1 MKYENLLK
9 LIDGIVS
16 DFLLLDE
23 GVIDIPTA
31 GKFLNQLESI
41 GKEADLQQV
50 SLLKQV
56 VGGIT
61 ALLEKII
68 LNSIDSEEG
77 YSSFAK
83 GINTI
88 QQISNSFEKVGD
100 FEGNVEEFMESIG
113 TVVDTGKESE
123 EAAGEVSVADAG
135 INPEKDKM
143 EKEFEIQDE
152 SLLKDFITESFEYI
166 SEIEVN
172 ILNLEQSPENSDYI
186 NAVFRPFH
194 SIKGVASFLNLDEI
208 RDLAHSLENL
218 LDCARGGELAVTP
231 SLIDIIL
238 DGSDTL
244 KTMIADL
251 QEVLNGE
258 KARPTKLDISELQ
271 LRIANIDQPVD
282 LENVSDVKVK
292 KIGNILVEDGVITEG
307 VLEETLEIAQTPP
320 GMKIGKALI
329 EGGKATTKQVSQ
341 ALRKQSRQIVETTS
355 IRVDVQKLD
364 DLIDMI
370 GELVITQAMIKQN
383 KTISENTDRKLFTD
397 VAQLSSITSEL
408 QRTST
413 SLRMITIKQSF
424 QRMARLIRDLAKNA
438 GKKISV
444 DMVGEETEIDRNMVD
459 EIYNPLVHMVRNSV
473 DHGIEPPSER
483 IKLGKPE
490 QGLIQLRA
498 YHQGGTVIIE
508 ISDDGRGLKKEKILN
523 KAMDKGLIQNS
534 DGMTDQEIYKLLF
547 LPGFSTAE
555 KITDVSGRGVGMDV
569 VKQAV
574 EKLHGR
580 IEVNS
585 KEGESSTFR
594 TFFPLTM
601 AIIDGMIVRVGKER
615 CIIPTTAI
623 RQLLRPPAESY
634 NNVVGR
640 GEMLNVRGELLPLIR
655 LYDLFSIEPKYRNP
669 WESLVVV
676 IESENK
682 SKCLMVDEV
691 IGKEE
696 VVVKGLGDRFR
707 DARGI
712 AGGAILG
719 DGNVGLILDTE
730 GLFYISEN

>member
-1 MKYENLLK
+1 
-9 LIDGIVS
+9 LINDIVS

-23 GVIDIPTA
+23 GVIDVPTA

-41 GKEADLQQV
+41 GKEAELQQV
-50 SLLKQV
+50 GLLKQV
-56 VGGIT
+56 VGGVT
-61 ALLEKII
+61 VLLEKII
-68 LNSIDSEEG
+68 LNSIDHEGG
-77 YSSFAK
+77 YSSFTK

-88 QQISNSFEKVGD
+88 REISNSFEKIGD
-100 FEGNVEEFMESIG
+100 FAGDVEDFMDSIG
-113 TVVDTGKESE
+113 AVVDADKGKK
-123 EAAGEVSVADAG
+123 EAAGEVSATDAD
-135 INPEKDKM
+135 INTKKDEM

-152 SLLKDFITESFEYI
+152 SLLRDFINESFEYI
-166 SEIEVN
+166 GEIDVN
-172 ILNLEQSPENSDYI
+172 ILNLEQNPEDADYI
-186 NAVFRPFH
+186 NAIFRPFH

-218 LDCARGGELAVTP
+218 LDRARSRELAVTP
-231 SLIDIIL
+231 ALIDIVL

-251 QEVLNGE
+251 QEVLNGD

-271 LRIANIDQPVD
+271 DRIANIDQQVD
-282 LENVSDVKVK
+282 SEVVSGDKVK
-292 KIGNILVEDGVITEG
+292 KIGDILVEDGVITED
-307 VLEETLEIAQTPP
+307 VLEETLDIAQEPP
-320 GMKIGKALI
+320 QMKIGEALI

-341 ALRKQSRQIVETTS
+341 ALRKQSRQVTETTS

-383 KTISENTDRKLFTD
+383 PAISENRDRKLFTD
-397 VAQLSSITSEL
+397 VAQLSSITSEI

-413 SLRMITIKQSF
+413 SLRMTTIKQSF
-424 QRMARLIRDLAKNA
+424 QRMARLVRDLSKNA
-438 GKKISV
+438 GKKIVV

-473 DHGIEPPSER
+473 DHGIEAPSER

-490 QGLIQLRA
+490 QGLIQLKA
-498 YHQGGTVIIE
+498 YHKGGNVIIE
-508 ISDDGRGLKKEKILN
+508 ISDDGRGLKKEKIVN
-523 KAMDKGLIQNS
+523 KAMDNGLIENS
-534 DGMTDQEIYKLLF
+534 DDMTEQEIYKLLF

-574 EKLHGR
+574 EKLRGR
-580 IEVNS
+580 IDVYS
-585 KEGESSTFR
+585 KEGEGSTFR

-623 RQLLRPPAESY
+623 RQLLRPVVESY
-634 NNVVGR
+634 NKVVGR

-655 LYDLFSIEPKYRNP
+655 LYDLFSIEPKYTNP

-682 SKCLMVDEV
+682 AKCLMVDEV

-696 VVVKGLGDRFR
+696 VVVKGLSDRFR
-707 DARGI
+707 DVKGI
-712 AGGAILG
+712 AGGAILA

>member
-1 MKYENLLK
+1 MKYENLSK
-9 LIDGIVS
+9 LIDDIVS

-50 SLLKQV
+50 DLLKQV

-61 ALLEKII
+61 VLLEKII
-68 LNSIDSEEG
+68 LNSIDKEEG

-88 QQISNSFEKVGD
+88 QKISNSFEKIGD
-100 FEGNVEEFMESIG
+100 FAGDVEKFMDSVGVPTATG
-113 TVVDTGKESE
+113 TERE
-123 EAAGEVSVADAG
+123 EVAGEISVADAD
-135 INPEKDKM
+135 INAQKDKT

-152 SLLKDFITESFEYI
+152 TLLRDFITESFEYI
-166 SEIEVN
+166 GEIEVN
-172 ILNLEQSPENSDYI
+172 ILNLEQSPENADYI
-186 NAVFRPFH
+186 NAIFRPFH
-194 SIKGVASFLNLDEI
+194 SIKGVASFLNLYEI

-218 LDCARGGELAVTP
+218 LDRARSGELAISP
-231 SLIDIIL
+231 ALIDIIL

-258 KARPTKLDISELQ
+258 KARPAKLDISELQ
-271 LRIANIDQPVD
+271 DRIANIDQSVD
-282 LENVSDVKVK
+282 SEAISDVKVK
-292 KIGNILVEDGVITEG
+292 KIGNILVEDGVITEE
-307 VLEETLEIAQTPP
+307 VLKEMLEVAQTPP
-320 GMKIGKALI
+320 GMKIGEALI

-341 ALRKQSRQIVETTS
+341 ALRKQSRQITETTS
-355 IRVDVQKLD
+355 VRVDVKKLD

-383 KTISENTDRKLFTD
+383 PAISEDKDRKLFAD

-438 GKKISV
+438 GKKIAV

-490 QGLIQLRA
+490 QGLIQLKA
-498 YHQGGTVIIE
+498 YHQGGNVVIE
-508 ISDDGRGLKKEKILN
+508 ISDDGRGLKKDKILN

-534 DGMTDQEIYKLLF
+534 DGMTDQEIYRLLF

-574 EKLHGR
+574 EKLRGR

-601 AIIDGMIVRVGKER
+601 AIIDGMIVRVGNER

-623 RQLLRPPAESY
+623 RQLLRPPVESY

-655 LYDLFSIEPKYRNP
+655 LYDLFSIEPKYTNP

-676 IESENK
+676 IESEDK
-682 SKCLMVDEV
+682 AKCLMVDEV

>member
-1 MKYENLLK
+1 MKYENLSK
-9 LIDGIVS
+9 LIDDIVS
-16 DFLLLDE
+16 DFLLIDE
-23 GVIDIPTA
+23 GVIDVPTA

-41 GKEADLQQV
+41 DKEAELQQV
-50 SLLKQV
+50 GLLKQV
-56 VGGIT
+56 VGGVT
-61 ALLEKII
+61 VLLEKII
-68 LNSIDSEEG
+68 LNSIDNEEG
-77 YSSFAK
+77 YNSFAK

-88 QQISNSFEKVGD
+88 REISNSFEKIGD
-100 FEGNVEEFMESIG
+100 FTGDVEDFMDSIG
-113 TVVDTGKESE
+113 AVVDADKEKE
-123 EAAGEVSVADAG
+123 EVSAADAD
-135 INPEKDKM
+135 INTKKDKM

-152 SLLKDFITESFEYI
+152 SLLKDFINESFEYI
-166 SEIEVN
+166 GEIDVN
-172 ILNLEQSPENSDYI
+172 ILNLEQSPEDADYI
-186 NAVFRPFH
+186 NAIFRPFH

-218 LDCARGGELAVTP
+218 LDRARGGELAVTP
-231 SLIDIIL
+231 ALIDIIL

-258 KARPTKLDISELQ
+258 KARPTKLDTSELQ
-271 LRIANIDQPVD
+271 DRIANIDQQVD
-282 LENVSDVKVK
+282 SEVVSGGKVK
-292 KIGNILVEDGVITEG
+292 KTGDILVEDGVITED
-307 VLEETLEIAQTPP
+307 VLEETLEVAQEPP
-320 GMKIGKALI
+320 RMKIGEALI

-341 ALRKQSRQIVETTS
+341 ALRKQSRQITETTS

-383 KTISENTDRKLFTD
+383 PAISENTDRKLFTD
-397 VAQLSSITSEL
+397 VAQLSTITSEL

-424 QRMARLIRDLAKNA
+424 QRMARLVRDLSRNA
-438 GKKISV
+438 GKKIAV
-444 DMVGEETEIDRNMVD
+444 DLLGEETEIDRNMVD

-473 DHGIEPPSER
+473 DHGIEAPSER

-490 QGLIQLRA
+490 QGLIQLKA
-498 YHQGGTVIIE
+498 YHKGGNVIIE
-508 ISDDGRGLKKEKILN
+508 ISDDGRGLKKEKIVN
-523 KAMDKGLIQNS
+523 KAVDKGLIKNS
-534 DGMTDQEIYKLLF
+534 DDMTEQEIYKLLF

-574 EKLHGR
+574 EKLRGR
-580 IEVNS
+580 IEVHS
-585 KEGESSTFR
+585 KEGEGSTFR

-601 AIIDGMIVRVGKER
+601 AIIDGMIVTVGKER

-623 RQLLRPPAESY
+623 RQLLRPLVESY

-669 WESLVVV
+669 WESLIVV

-682 SKCLMVDEV
+682 AKCLMVDEV

-696 VVVKGLGDRFR
+696 VVVKGLSDRFR
-707 DARGI
+707 DVRGI

-719 DGNVGLILDTE
+719 DGNVALILDTE